1 MQNLKKIVQNTRG
14 NYVAAIKGHKHVHSS
29 TYKTN
34 LKSNQ
39 PTTTKNLPT
48 NIGTNLIE
56 IIDNKLKSGSAL
68 QTKSREDMFTCEKCG
83 TCLTNSNDLTEHKK
97 KHIEYNPY
105 YCAICNK
112 SFEYVSNLRKHVS
125 IHLRQG
131 NYYRIESL
139 KCARCKT
146 PFPTLR
152 DLAHHYC
159 TFKQEVIADSKVWR
173 VVKCFIRH
181 SDCQFTLT
189 LILIRSVSVL
199 FLLVLDITHIHI
211 TCE

>member
-1 MQNLKKIVQNTRG
+1 MNLQKVPVRNNLTICGGCLYMINIMQNLKKIVQNSRG
-14 NYVAAIKGHKHVHSS
+14 NYVTTIKGNKYIHN
-29 TYKTN
+29 TTFKTN

-39 PTTTKNLPT
+39 STTTNNLPI

-56 IIDNKLKSGSAL
+56 IIDNKLKSGSVL
-68 QTKSREDMFTCEKCG
+68 QTQSSEDMFTCEKCG
-83 TCLTNSNDLTEHKK
+83 TCFTNLNDLTEHKK

-112 SFEYVSNLRKHVS
+112 SFECVSNLRKHVS

-139 KCARCKT
+139 KCARCKA

-159 TFKQEVIADSKVWR
+159 NFKQEVDADGKM
-173 VVKCFIRH
+173 
-181 SDCQFTLT
+181 
-189 LILIRSVSVL
+189 
-199 FLLVLDITHIHI
+199 
-211 TCE
+211 